1 LCDVEVLSNQKI
13 RTKRELKMPVPI
25 LQIDDM
31 AVNTKAEGAQEVW
44 FNGWLS
50 HPVGYMLAPGRK
62 LINLTIKINR
72 NC

>member
-1 LCDVEVLSNQKI
+1 
-13 RTKRELKMPVPI
+13 MPVPI